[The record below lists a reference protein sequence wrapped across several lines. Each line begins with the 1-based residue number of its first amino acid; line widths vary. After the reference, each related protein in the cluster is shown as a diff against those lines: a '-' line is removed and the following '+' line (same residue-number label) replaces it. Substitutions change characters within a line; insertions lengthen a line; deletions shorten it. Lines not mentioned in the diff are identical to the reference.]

1 MPQLLDKV
9 ALDHLARDLRSAVL
23 AVDHEKATRATVEY
37 TKALGQYWMTLSG
50 DERAASSIPQQ
61 SRELLNWVREMT
73 LMQQAMTAGQLA
85 MVEKASRALTAR
97 SVYLETAA
105 LGRER

>member
-1 MPQLLDKV
+1 MPQPLDKT
-9 ALDHLARDLRSAVL
+9 ALDNLARDLRAAVL
-23 AVDHEKATRATVEY
+23 AVNHEKATRVTLEY
-37 TKALGQYWMTLSG
+37 SEALRQYWMALSG

-73 LMQQAMTAGQLA
+73 LMQQAMTAAQLA
-85 MVEKASRALTAR
+85 MVEKAGRALAAR